1 MAAQWLSLYLPAQ
14 GGTGVISGQA
24 AKISRASW
32 PKKNKNMEQKQC
44 CDKFHKN
51 FKERMVHIKKE
62 NLKKKKVESSSILDE
77 AWTLRD

>member
-1 MAAQWLSLYLPAQ
+1 MVKPLPANA

-32 PKKNKNMEQKQC
+32 PKNKNMEQKQC

-62 NLKKKKVESSSILDE
+62 ILKKKVESSSILDE